1 MQTITLTPC
10 QKEVLCRCLA
20 GIEAGIEA
28 LRQEIP
34 ELRYYSNAKVMNFLQ
49 EVRVLQSVDKALKDE
64 FHPCSNAHEKAL
76 DAVGTRGTLQI
87 KEFAGVSSNTL
98 AIKMRPNKRV
108 ADYVTEILHKS
119 GKKKAYFAFRNRY
132 LQQICVAPVRNF
144 LDDESTC
151 ITWNQIT
158 SSPKAKI
165 IHEGYS

>member
-1 MQTITLTPC
+1 MQTISLTSD

-34 ELRYYSNAKVMNFLQ
+34 ELRNYSNEKVMNFLQ

-64 FHPCSNAHEKAL
+64 FQPCSNAHETAL
-76 DAVGTRGTLQI
+76 DAVGAKATLQI
-87 KEFAGVSSNTL
+87 KEFAGVSSNTR
-98 AIKMRPNKRV
+98 AIKMRPGKSV
-108 ADYVTEILHKS
+108 ADYVTEILHRS

-132 LQQICVAPVRNF
+132 LQQVCVAPVRNF
-144 LDDESTC
+144 LEYESTC

-158 SSPKAKI
+158 SSPRAKI
-165 IHEGYS
+165 IYEGYS